1 MEENSSNILTEVRGN
16 VGIITLNRPEVLNAV
31 SLEMLNDISY
41 QVQTWDYDEN
51 IRVMILQGNDKAF
64 AAGIDVKELS
74 FEISQQSFALKTW
87 QEEFS
92 KIANCSKPLVAAVSG
107 YALGLGCDLALA
119 CDIILAA
126 ESARFAYPET
136 SIGVIPA
143 FGGCTRLVHTI
154 GRAQTMELMLTG
166 KALTAEEAAGRLEE
180 LYVRYRPSML
190 PAMLNLLDSHDTHRF
205 LTLANG
211 RIETLDAAL
220 AILFFYPGMPCLYY
234 GTEIPM
240 EGGYDPDCRRCFP
253 WERANDENAHK
264 KLLNSLILLRN
275 SDVLAHGSFRA
286 EEENGLLKITRSHNG
301 KSLVLYVNGSR
312 KAHPIS
318 SESLIAS
325 RYEGGYLEPF
335 GFLIRR

>member
-1 MEENSSNILTEVRGN
+1 MEENSNNILTEVRGN

-154 GRAQTMELMLTG
+154 GRAQTMEIMLTG
-166 KALTAEEAAGRLEE
+166 KALTAEEAAVGGLISRVVPLSDLKEE
-180 LYVRYRPSML
+180 AIRV
-190 PAMLNLLDSHDTHRF
+190 AM
-205 LTLANG
+205 
-211 RIETLDAAL
+211 RIAEQPFQAVMQAKET
-220 AILFFYPGMPCLYY
+220 IKQV
-234 GTEIPM
+234 
-240 EGGYDPDCRRCFP
+240 
-253 WERANDENAHK
+253 ENMSP
-264 KLLNSLILLRN
+264 L
-275 SDVLAHGSFRA
+275 
-286 EEENGLLKITRSHNG
+286 
-301 KSLVLYVNGSR
+301 NGSDL
-312 KAHPIS
+312 
-318 SESLIAS
+318 ESKSCRLTINTQEFRDLLAKFMQKN
-325 RYEGGYLEPF
+325 G
-335 GFLIRR
+335 